1 MNKYKTNFVET
12 KIRLLPK
19 TDDALKLLAKKN
31 GISVA
36 VLTRDILEKH
46 LSQETIKNAAN
57 VVAITV
63 HEIVKEVVNLE
74 AERLAKLIIKTMK
87 ASAAGI
93 YLTMQAIEDIGQNKG
108 SEILEEAFRM
118 AVKYIKVSYDPK
130 DYIDVPPKPLSRE
143 LNTSDEVRDMTD
155 EVWNMT
161 DEEFSKLTI

>member
-46 LSQETIKNAAN
+46 ISQETIKNAAN

-63 HEIVKEVVNLE
+63 HEIVKEVVNAE
-74 AERLAKLIIKTMK
+74 ADRLAKLIVKSTK
-87 ASAAGI
+87 ASAAGM
-93 YLTMQAIEDIGQNKG
+93 YLSAQAVEDIGQHKG
-108 SEILEEAFRM
+108 EEILNDAIKM

-130 DYIDVPPKPLSRE
+130 EYIDVPPKPLSRE
-143 LNTSDEVRDMTD
+143 IKSYDEVDMTD

-161 DEEFSKLTI
+161 DEEFSQLRI